1 MKKTIDDLPIVKV
14 SALVAR
20 GDIGPSD
27 KAALIRFGDDGVEY
41 GVGVRI
47 RRFANGGFYAL
58 FVCPRCDGNARRL
71 RLLDDAP
78 ACGEC
83 VRKSGLIYRSQATRT
98 EQRHLVTA
106 PQRIANLNARGGF
119 RVHRPNRKVEGRAR
133 IEAALRRSIIVA
145 RQFGHDEFAER
156 VKRLSRHERS

>member
-1 MKKTIDDLPIVKV
+1 MKRTIDDLPLIKV
-14 SALVAR
+14 SSLRA
-20 GDIGPSD
+20 GGFIGPETRTT
-27 KAALIRFGDDGVEY
+27 LVRFDDSGVEY
-41 GVGVRI
+41 QVGVT
-47 RRFANGGFYAL
+47 AKL
-58 FVCPRCDGNARRL
+58 FPHGVVRSMFLCPRCNGNAQRL
-71 RLLDDAP
+71 RLLDNQP

-83 VRKSGLIYRSQATRT
+83 VRKSGLIYRSQSVRT

-106 PQRIANLNARGGF
+106 PKRIAHLSGGGP
-119 RVHRPNRKVEGRAR
+119 RQVRRPKLLEGRKR